1 MAKDTTYGKLQQ
13 NLRNE
18 FGTGMSNLNTLED
31 LKTALRIINGVETM
45 DLPENLS
52 ASEQDEILQNSRGPS
67 DAMAYVIER
76 YIKNKLDDVSD
87 EIEEATDD
95 SIGIITEAFTVVMA
109 DE

>member
-1 MAKDTTYGKLQQ
+1 MAKDTTFETLKGQLQGLYGEHLGSLDNFT
-13 NLRNE
+13 NL
-18 FGTGMSNLNTLED
+18 
-31 LKTALRIINGVETM
+31 KKALRIINGVDTM

-52 ASEQDEILQNSRGPS
+52 SSEQDEIVKNSQGTS

-95 SIGIITEAFTVVMA
+95 SIEFLA
-109 DE
+109 DSIVTLT